1 MHCEVV
7 MADGKKVSRAA
18 GNDLT
23 LEQLLE
29 QGFDGPTVRYW
40 LLATHYRTVLNYSVG
55 ELKRAANCVSRLNEF
70 AARLG
75 QYTTGRHSPELD
87 QALFATRAG
96 WQNALDNDLNLPK
109 AIGRLFAFIRHVNRL
124 LGGGELDGDQAR
136 GVLDFMRQANKVL
149 DVIDIRSEQPDEQ
162 VASLVE
168 ARDDARRTKDFKKA
182 DSLREKLQTMGIH
195 LTDAPSGTT
204 WKRK

>member
-1 MHCEVV
+1 
-7 MADGKKVSRAA
+7 
-18 GNDLT
+18 
-23 LEQLLE
+23 
-29 QGFDGPTVRYW
+29 
-40 LLATHYRTVLNYSVG
+40 VLNYSEG

-75 QYTTGRHSPELD
+75 HYTTGRHSPELD

-96 WQNALDNDLNLPK
+96 WQNAMDNDLNLPK

-124 LGGGELDGDQAR
+124 LGGGDLDGDQAR

-149 DVIDIRSEQPDEQ
+149 DVIDFQRAEPDQQ

-168 ARDDARRTKDFKKA
+168 ARNNARRMKDFSRA
-182 DSLREKLQTMGIH
+182 DALRKELQSMGIQI
-195 LTDAPSGTT
+195 TDGPSGTT
-204 WKRK
+204 WKKNNL